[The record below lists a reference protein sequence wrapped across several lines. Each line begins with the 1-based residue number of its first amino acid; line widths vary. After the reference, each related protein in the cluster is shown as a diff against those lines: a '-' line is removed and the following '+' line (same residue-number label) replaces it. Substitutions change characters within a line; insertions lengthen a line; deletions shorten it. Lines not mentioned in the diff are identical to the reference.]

1 MPGRN
6 ASTISREAKRNT
18 WLPSNENESY
28 RPYRPKRLK
37 PGPRTGRHCTA
48 GPAQRK
54 ADRRR
59 STPRKPRRLS
69 CERLRARVAGWLG
82 RGRSQLLISGRL
94 RMEYPESP
102 CACARRPSTNGSIP
116 ARRSGNAGARCL
128 PRGHKRHGR
137 GVSRF
142 ALPNRVSIAERP
154 QAAADRSGF
163 GHWESDSVVG
173 AGCNPHTEVERKT
186 RFLVARIV
194 PDKTADRS
202 VGAQLAMP
210 PAAGRRARQRHAR
223 QRRRVRP
230 PPRA

>member
-1 MPGRN
+1 MHSALRADLMKTNPSISVAKSGISPAPSVAVGNDHHVRLDEAGYDHSRYFIEVGNGTGIRGIGLMPGRN

-69 CERLRARVAGWLG
+69 RNRLWARVAGWLG
-82 RGRSQLLISGRL
+82 RGRSQPLISGRL

-102 CACARRPSTNGSIP
+102 CVCSATAHPPKPSPTN
-116 ARRSGNAGARCL
+116 C
-128 PRGHKRHGR
+128 
-137 GVSRF
+137 
-142 ALPNRVSIAERP
+142 
-154 QAAADRSGF
+154 
-163 GHWESDSVVG
+163 
-173 AGCNPHTEVERKT
+173 
-186 RFLVARIV
+186 
-194 PDKTADRS
+194 
-202 VGAQLAMP
+202 
-210 PAAGRRARQRHAR
+210 
-223 QRRRVRP
+223 
-230 PPRA
+230 